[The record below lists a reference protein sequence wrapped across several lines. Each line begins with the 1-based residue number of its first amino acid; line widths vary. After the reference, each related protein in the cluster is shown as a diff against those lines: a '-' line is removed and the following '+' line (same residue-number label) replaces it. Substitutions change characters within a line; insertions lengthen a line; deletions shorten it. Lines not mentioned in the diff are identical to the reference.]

1 MKNFKFFTVLLLLL
15 LTSAANAQF
24 MQAGLSERLYN
35 KLKLTGKNDYVKI
48 MIVMKDQVDISALD
62 KELYRL
68 NASAEYRAKTV
79 ITSLMNK
86 AASTQGPLLGYL
98 AESSITGNVKSF
110 KPFWITNF
118 IWAEVKPDVV
128 FILAGRQDIA
138 EMDIDA
144 VLDYDRPVAF
154 EPAGEKD
161 ASSESGLKV
170 INAHKM
176 WAIGI
181 TGAGRLVMNDDTG
194 VDGNHPALNYKWRGA
209 TSSPWYHAWIDPA
222 AGTQFPSDCDN
233 HGTHTMGI
241 MTGRAGTDTI
251 GVAPAAE
258 WIAAKTICAGD
269 GTSNHMTAWQ
279 WAMNPDSNVNTITD
293 MPDGI
298 GNSWHDPTGVPTGG
312 DCTSTIYLNAL
323 ASMEAAGIA
332 IVFSCGNS
340 GPSASTITR
349 PKNINVSLINSFSV
363 GNINGNTA
371 YPWVINNTSSRGPGY
386 CGNTGKFRFKP
397 EVSAP
402 GTSVRSSIRNGAYAN
417 LTGTSMA
424 CPHVVGAVTLLRQAF
439 PNATGKQCL
448 EALYWTALDL
458 GIPGEDNAYGMG
470 VIDVWA
476 AYQYMKNNIT
486 RQQNII
492 ILDNATN
499 YDTVNVYFGGTI
511 TDVNFSMNS
520 LTHSKTGDLE
530 FSIKSPAGTE
540 VILSSRRGAAGDN
553 FINTI
558 FNDSAANPI
567 SSGTAP
573 FTGSFRPENPLSA
586 FNGQNP
592 MGNWIFRVNDNAASD
607 TGRVMNYVI
616 NISYNATVGINNN
629 NNLPF
634 SFILEQNYPNPFNPS
649 TSIRYS
655 VPAAGNVTLKVFDVA
670 GKEVAILVNEMKQQ
684 GVYSIDFNAS
694 NLASGVYF
702 YRIEAGDFTDV
713 KKMLLVK

>member
-1 MKNFKFFTVLLLLL
+1 MKFPKFLPILFLFFFSV
-15 LTSAANAQF
+15 SVYSQF
-24 MQAGLSERLYN
+24 MNAGISTRLYN
-35 KLKLTGKNDYVKI
+35 RLNMTGNNDYVKV
-48 MIVMKDQVDISALD
+48 MIVLKEQVDITALD
-62 KELYRL
+62 RHLYEI

-79 ITSLMNK
+79 ITALMDK
-86 AASTQGPLLGYL
+86 AFTTQAPLLNFL
-98 AESSITGNVKSF
+98 AYQSTTGNVKAY

-118 IWAEVKPDVV
+118 IWAEVKPEVV
-128 FILAGRQDIA
+128 YQLAGNPDVS

-144 VLDYDRPVAF
+144 ELDYDRPVAI

-161 ASSESGLKV
+161 ASSEVGLRV

-176 WAIGI
+176 WEIGI
-181 TGAGRLVMNDDTG
+181 TGSGRLVMNDDTG
-194 VDGNHPALNYKWRGA
+194 VDGNHPALNYKWRG
-209 TSSPWYHAWIDPA
+209 TTGPWYHAWIDPA
-222 AGTQFPSDCDN
+222 AGSQFPSDCDN

-258 WIAAKTICAGD
+258 WIAAKTICAGN

-298 GNSWHDPTGVPTGG
+298 GNSWHDPTGVPSGG

-340 GPSASTITR
+340 GPGASTITR
-349 PKNINVSLINSFSV
+349 PKNINVTLINSFSV
-363 GNINGNTA
+363 GNINGNSS
-371 YPWVINNTSSRGPGY
+371 YPWPINNSSSRGPGY

-424 CPHVVGAVTLLRQAF
+424 CPHVVGSVTLLRQAF

-448 EALYWTALDL
+448 EALYWTAHDL
-458 GIPGEDNAYGMG
+458 GTPGEDNAYGMG

-486 RQQNII
+486 RQQNIL

-511 TDVNFSMNS
+511 TDVNFTMNA
-520 LTHSKTGDLE
+520 LTHSKTGDVE
-530 FSIKSPAGTE
+530 FSVKSPAGTE
-540 VILSSRRGAAGDN
+540 VILASRRGATGDN
-553 FINTI
+553 YINTI

-567 SSGTAP
+567 SSGTPP
-573 FTGSFRPENPLSA
+573 FTGSFRPDSPLSV

-592 MGNWIFRVNDNAASD
+592 MGNWIFRVNDNASSD

-616 NISYNATVGINNN
+616 NIRYDGVTGISGNTQPLNYS
-629 NNLPF
+629 L
-634 SFILEQNYPNPFNPS
+634 SQNYPNPFNPS
-649 TSIRYS
+649 TGIKYS
-655 VPAAGNVTLKVFDVA
+655 VQKEGYVKLSVFDIT
-670 GKEVAILVNEMKQQ
+670 GKEVIILAEGVKKAGLYEAI
-684 GVYSIDFNAS
+684 FNA
-694 NLASGVYF
+694 NGLASGIYF
-702 YRIEAGDFTDV
+702 YSLEAGDYKETR
-713 KKMLLVK
+713 KMVLIK